1 MNQLRGKLL
10 IAWTTAALLSVLGYA
25 LWRANLVG
33 FAPQELFNRV
43 TQALGV
49 PRVFQF
55 IHSILGIGQDA
66 KILAFLSV
74 SLLWLGGS
82 TLLGLLRPWL
92 GAVILGALLLTFAP
106 PLDALVYG
114 VSFFLLRVLL
124 DRVFAPRAQS
134 AAPLPVEPS
143 RRTTL
148 ALLGGGS
155 ALLVGGGL
163 LNFFRQVNG
172 VAQAARVVPGQPLPF
187 GVTPV
192 SQFYYVSKNLEAFD
206 PKLKEENWRLKV
218 GGLVSEERTFTLA
231 DLQEMPAKTL
241 ELTLSCISNP
251 LGGPLISNGIW
262 RGVPVSDFLR
272 RVGVQKGAKYVIWE
286 AADGYIES
294 LPLGQ
299 AFEEDVLLVYELN
312 GEPLT
317 QKHGFPLRVL
327 IPGRYGMKQPR
338 WITAIRLSDTDE
350 AGYWVQ
356 RGWSKTAVVE
366 LTSRIDVPAEL
377 NPIVKAD
384 ESTTLHGIAFAGKK
398 EITKVE
404 VSVDGGRTWRA
415 ARLEPKRSQ
424 HAWTLWSLDWTP
436 KRGSYQLA
444 VRAWSG
450 DEVQK
455 SAEADALPE
464 GATGYHR
471 FIVTAS

>member
-1 MNQLRGKLL
+1 MKHLRGQLL
-10 IAWTTAALLSVLGYA
+10 VAWTTAALLSILGYA
-25 LWRANLVG
+25 LWRANLVD
-33 FAPQELFNRV
+33 FAPRELFDRV

-74 SLLWLGGS
+74 GLAWLGGL
-82 TLLGLLRPWL
+82 TLLGLLRPWIGGL
-92 GAVILGALLLTFAP
+92 VLAALLLTIASP
-106 PLDALVYG
+106 VDAVVYG
-114 VSFFLLRVLL
+114 ALFTGLRTLLGRA
-124 DRVFAPRAQS
+124 FEPRAT
-134 AAPLPVEPS
+134 AVPIEPS

-155 ALLVGGGL
+155 ALVVGGGL
-163 LNFFRQVNG
+163 LNLFRQVNG
-172 VAQAARVVPGQPLPF
+172 PAQSAARVVPGQPLPS

-206 PKLKEENWRLKV
+206 PKLKEANWTLKV
-218 GGLVSEERTFTLA
+218 GGMVSDARTFTLA
-231 DLQEMPAKTL
+231 DLRAMPSKTI

-251 LGGPLISNGIW
+251 VGGPLISNGVW
-262 RGVPVSDFLR
+262 RGVPVTDFLR
-272 RVGVQKGAKYVIWE
+272 RVGVEKGAKYVVWK
-286 AADGYIES
+286 AADGYAES

-338 WITAIRLSDTDE
+338 WITEIRLSDRDE
-350 AGYWVQ
+350 AGYWVR

-377 NPIVKAD
+377 NPILKA
-384 ESTTLHGIAFAGKK
+384 EEATTVRGIAFGGNK

-404 VSVDGGRTWRA
+404 VSVDGGQTWRA
-415 ARLEPKRSQ
+415 ARLEPKRSK

-436 KRGSYQLA
+436 TRGAYQLA
-444 VRAWSG
+444 VRAWSN

-455 SAEADALPE
+455 SADADALPE

-471 FIVTAS
+471 FIVNVG